1 MKSIRL
7 QYFKLNKKK
16 WNILYV
22 HYVTGVAV
30 DFNNKNMREKFK
42 NLTLESKVFYIFITF
57 ILIWFIIVSNGCTSS
72 IYKVRKENIND
83 HVNVTHVLA
92 VTDMGDTLK
101 IPIEEIKPKVI
112 YNVVGYN
119 YMRHTPYYSPYN
131 NRYYYDLHPRY
142 IYSPYSDPSG
152 GSMGGTP
159 IGIQNINPTFQ
170 IPVPSSGGTS
180 GTSGFAGNPVASN
193 PVTSGGG
200 AKTKN

>member
-7 QYFKLNKKK
+7 QYFKLNKNK

-22 HYVTGVAV
+22 HYVTEVAV

-42 NLTLESKVFYIFITF
+42 NLTLESKVFYVFITF
-57 ILIWFIIVSNGCTSS
+57 ITIWFIIILSGCTSS

-83 HVNVTHVLA
+83 QVKVTHVLA
-92 VTDMGDTLK
+92 VTEMGDTLK

-131 NRYYYDLHPRY
+131 NRYYYDYYPY
-142 IYSPYSDPSG
+142 NYSNNRNYTG
-152 GSMGGTP
+152 GSFGIGT
-159 IGIQNINPTFQ
+159 IKPTTQ

-180 GTSGFAGNPVASN
+180 GTSGFSGNPVASN